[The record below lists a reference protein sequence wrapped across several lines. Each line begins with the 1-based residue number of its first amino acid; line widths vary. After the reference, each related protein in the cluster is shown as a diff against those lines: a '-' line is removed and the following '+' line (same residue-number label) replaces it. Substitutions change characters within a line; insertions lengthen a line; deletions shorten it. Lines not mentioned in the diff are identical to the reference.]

1 MVTKAEAEAILAE
14 EKVIT
19 KNLRWTSRGPRF
31 ELEAAVGIV
40 GQPVDPD
47 EPEKPVAS
55 LRLVGYVGKTNRSFA
70 LLCRNF
76 PIRKYTVHDHHTNPK
91 TGEVVYGPHKHTW
104 DDDWEDGLVYVPAD
118 IRIGDAN
125 EELVDFLH
133 ECNIRLEGA
142 YQPLMGVQSTTGGA
156 L

>member
-1 MVTKAEAEAILAE
+1 MVTEAEAEAILAE

-19 KNLRWTSRGPRF
+19 KNLRWVSRGPRL
-31 ELEAAVGIV
+31 ELDAAVGIIR
-40 GQPVDPD
+40 PPDDPD
-47 EPEKPVAS
+47 EPEKPAAP
-55 LRLVGYVGKTNRSFA
+55 LRLVGFIGKTNRSFA
-70 LLCRNF
+70 LLYQNL

-118 IRIGDAN
+118 IRSGDVN
-125 EELVDFLH
+125 EELIGFLN

-142 YQPLMGVQSTTGGA
+142 YQPLMGLQAGVGGA
-156 L
+156 S